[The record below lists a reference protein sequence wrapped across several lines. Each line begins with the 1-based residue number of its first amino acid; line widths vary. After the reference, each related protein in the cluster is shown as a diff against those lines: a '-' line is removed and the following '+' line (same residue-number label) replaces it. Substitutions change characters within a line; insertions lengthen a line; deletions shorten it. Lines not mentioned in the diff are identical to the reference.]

1 MIGNQIKKLR
11 MERNMTQK
19 QLADLLFVSA
29 QAVSRWENEEV
40 EPSVSTITEMAKI
53 FGVST
58 DVIFGVSD
66 ETAAAEPA
74 PPPEPEVV
82 VQTEYVYKEQ
92 KPVLAVCEQCNRPI
106 YNGDEIVRNTKYHYS
121 GRSRTSTQ
129 QVLCRECDE
138 KNKKQAHDRAVG
150 RGVSLRHKSFFWGIL
165 GALAVLGI
173 MLGVVISQNMLSLIP
188 VAVILP
194 IATFT
199 LISCCILQNNFIGE
213 MTATIAGWGIHLP
226 GLIFSLDLEG
236 IIWLLTV
243 KLALWILGIIGTL
256 LMWSLAFAIGGALS
270 LIVYPF
276 AITKNFKKPE
286 INED

>member
-1 MIGNQIKKLR
+1 MIGSQIKKLR
-11 MERNMTQK
+11 TERGMTQK
-19 QLADLLFVSA
+19 QLADQLFVSA

-66 ETAAAEPA
+66 ETPA
-74 PPPEPEVV
+74 GETPPAPEPEVI

-106 YNGDEIVRNTKYHYS
+106 YEGGEIVRNTRYHYS
-121 GRSRTSTQ
+121 GRSKTSTQ
-129 QVLCRECDE
+129 HILCIDCDR
-138 KNKKQAHDRAVG
+138 KNKKNAHDAAVG
-150 RGVSLRHKSFFWGIL
+150 RGLVLRRRSFIWGIL

-173 MLGVVISQNMLSLIP
+173 MLGVVISQSMFSLIP
-188 VAVILP
+188 LAVALP
-194 IATFT
+194 IVTFT
-199 LISCCILQNNFIGE
+199 LISCCILQNNFIGDLME
-213 MTATIAGWGIHLP
+213 TITSWGIHLP

-243 KLALWILGIIGTL
+243 KLALWILGILGTIL
-256 LMWSLAFAIGGALS
+256 LWLLAFAVGGALS
-270 LIVYPF
+270 LFVYPY
-276 AITKNFKKPE
+276 AIGKNFKHPE
-286 INED
+286 LNED